1 MTEVAGKRVLITG
14 GASGIGR
21 MMAEQLAARG
31 ASIVIW
37 DIDTEGL
44 AHVKSDMQQSGHEVR
59 IYQCDLSDRHAIAA
73 TAAQMREA
81 DLHVD
86 VLINNAGIVSGG
98 YLLELSDDHI
108 ERTFA
113 VNALALFW
121 TARAFL
127 PDMINNG
134 AGHIVT
140 IASAAGFAG
149 TAKMVDY
156 SASKFAAVGFDDALR
171 VELKDIGTPVMTTV
185 VCPFYI
191 DTGMFHGVK
200 TRFASL
206 LPILDA
212 DYAVRRIIDAIARNR
227 RRLIMPRMVMSVF
240 FMRLFPVA
248 VQDAMMRF
256 LGVSTSME
264 EFVGRKQD

>member
-1 MTEVAGKRVLITG
+1 MTDVAGKRVLITG
-14 GASGIGR
+14 GASGIGC
-21 MMAEQLAARG
+21 MLAEQLAARG
-31 ASIVIW
+31 AAIVVW
-37 DIDTEGL
+37 DIDSDGL
-44 AHVKSDMQQSGHEVR
+44 DAITSKLRDQGHEAHS
-59 IYQCDLSDRHAIAA
+59 YQCDLSDRRAIAA
-73 TAAQMREA
+73 TAAAMRDA

-86 VLINNAGIVSGG
+86 VLINNAGIVSGDF
-98 YLLELSDDHI
+98 LLDLTDEHI

-113 VNALALFW
+113 VNTMALFW
-121 TARAFL
+121 TTREFL
-127 PDMINNG
+127 PGMINNG

-171 VELKDIGTPVMTTV
+171 VELKSMGTPVTTTV

-200 TRFASL
+200 TRFSWL

-212 DYAVRRIIDAIARNR
+212 DYAVTRIADAIQRNR
-227 RRLIMPRMVMSVF
+227 HRLIMPRMVMSVF
-240 FMRLFPVA
+240 LMRLFPVA
-248 VQDAMMRF
+248 VQDAMMKF
-256 LGVSTSME
+256 LGVTTSME
-264 EFVGRKQD
+264 DFVGREPH